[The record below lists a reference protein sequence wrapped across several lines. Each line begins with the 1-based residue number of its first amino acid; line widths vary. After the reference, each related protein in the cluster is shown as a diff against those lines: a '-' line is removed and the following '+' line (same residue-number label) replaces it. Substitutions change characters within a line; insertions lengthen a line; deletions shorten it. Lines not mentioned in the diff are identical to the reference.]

1 MSSLFCHISIVN
13 DDDFVGILNSRQ
25 SMSYNDARATNLCLV
40 KSILHYLQSNNT
52 KDI

>member
-40 KSILHYLQSNNT
+40 KSILYYLQSNNT